1 MKTSAEKIKD
11 KVNMVKLIY
20 DCTTKAENGFYIPL
34 TVIKK
39 IADVLYDNGYDKVE
53 VEYDRRI
60 S

>member
-1 MKTSAEKIKD
+1 MKTSTEKIED
-11 KVNMVKLIY
+11 KVNMIKLIY

-53 VEYDRRI
+53 VKDDRRI

>member
-11 KVNMVKLIY
+11 KVNMIKLIY

-39 IADVLYDNGYDKVE
+39 IADVLYDSGYDKVE
-53 VEYDRRI
+53 VKDDRRI